1 MKNQVAD
8 LILLSPSKEMR
19 EETEKYKLSQGKELG
34 DLTKK
39 IHAALLQFT
48 PEELSKLYGIS
59 LEKSIG
65 EAKRIESIGKS
76 SPLPAYELYDG
87 IAFRELRKIPF
98 QQQEKRFLNRH
109 LLILSAFYGP
119 LNADEKIWPY
129 RLDFMV
135 KLKLDEKSI
144 KALWKKK
151 VEDFFSGQT
160 VLNLASQEFSRLI
173 NRKKTRV
180 IDVEFVDEKKIIS
193 TYEKKKLR
201 GSLAGHLVR
210 SKEINIESLRSFQ
223 EGFELIHEKD
233 QFIYKRIT

>member
-1 MKNQVAD
+1 MKNEIAD
-8 LILLSPSKEMR
+8 LILLSPSKEMM
-19 EETEKYKLSQGKELG
+19 ESDEHKTTQGKQLLDE
-34 DLTKK
+34 TKK
-39 IHAALLQFT
+39 IQRALLQFT
-48 PEELSKLYGIS
+48 QEELSELYGIS
-59 LEKSIG
+59 LKKSQFV
-65 EAKRIESIGKS
+65 KQNIESLGQFNQ
-76 SPLPAYELYDG
+76 LPAYQLYDG

-98 QQQEKRFLNRH
+98 DAKEKQFLKHH
-109 LLILSAFYGP
+109 LVVLSAFYGP
-119 LNADEKIWPY
+119 LYADEKIWPY

-135 KLKLDEKSI
+135 KLKLDKTSI
-144 KALWKKK
+144 KTLWKKK

-160 VLNLASQEFSRLI
+160 VLNLASKEFSSLI

-180 IDVEFVDEKKIIS
+180 IDVEFVDEKKNIS

-210 SKEINIESLRSFQ
+210 AKEINIDSLRSFQ